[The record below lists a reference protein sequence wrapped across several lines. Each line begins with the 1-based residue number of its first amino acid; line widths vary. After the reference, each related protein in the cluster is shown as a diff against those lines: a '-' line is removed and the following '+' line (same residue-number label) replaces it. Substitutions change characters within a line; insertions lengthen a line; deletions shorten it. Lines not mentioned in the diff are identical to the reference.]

1 MRMGTMVQ
9 YLCSLRSPKPWQR
22 MARSG
27 TGGPIKVELTLSS
40 LLRVGTPRPTYSA
53 ESPAISRSSIGE
65 LGCCRVVNYWGRYR
79 VSAEAPLPKHER
91 ISRRLQVNRQRWA
104 ELQKQWREAQP

>member
-1 MRMGTMVQ
+1 MT
-9 YLCSLRSPKPWQR
+9 
-22 MARSG
+22 A
-27 TGGPIKVELTLSS
+27 
-40 LLRVGTPRPTYSA
+40 
-53 ESPAISRSSIGE
+53 IGE

>member
-1 MRMGTMVQ
+1 MNLSPSIHYLRTTTGASDTAILDYLHLLELHDLPVQPRVSYLQVLWQCSQSQVSRRMT
-9 YLCSLRSPKPWQR
+9 
-22 MARSG
+22 A
-27 TGGPIKVELTLSS
+27 
-40 LLRVGTPRPTYSA
+40 
-53 ESPAISRSSIGE
+53 IGE
-65 LGCCRVVNYWGRYR
+65 LGCCRVVNCWGRYQ